1 MRFYRNIDAM
11 TKEKPLTKNIRPGGP
26 PCNLREYVES
36 GGYRGLRKALSDH
49 DHEEVID
56 MVVRANLLGR
66 GGAGFP
72 AGKKWSLVPMGKDV
86 PRPKYVVCNFDEMEP
101 GSFKDRFLAE
111 GDPHQLIEG
120 MILAGYAIEAEVGYI
135 FIRRDYVKAARILSK
150 AIKEA
155 YGKNYLGT
163 NIMGQGFNYELHL
176 HVSAGRY
183 ICGESSALLNALEG
197 GRAIPRSRPPHM
209 SSVGLWGKPTVV
221 NNVETICNVP
231 HIVANGPDWFRE
243 LSYTEEGGTKIY
255 GASGRVKN
263 PGAWELPMGSTHRE
277 KLEEHAGGMKE
288 GFKFR
293 GALPGGASS
302 EFVTSE
308 QLDTRMDF
316 ASMKKVQSHLGTGTV
331 IVLDNGNCPL
341 GMVLSLQRYFSR
353 ESCGW
358 CTPCR
363 EGLPWIV
370 QMLEALEEGSGTAED
385 IKILFAHTKL
395 LETGNTFCTLAPAA
409 MFSLESALRYFKDDF
424 EEHIRLKGCSYRRD
438 KAKV

>member
-1 MRFYRNIDAM
+1 
-11 TKEKPLTKNIRPGGP
+11 
-26 PCNLREYVES
+26 
-36 GGYRGLRKALSDH
+36 
-49 DHEEVID
+49 
-56 MVVRANLLGR
+56 
-66 GGAGFP
+66 
-72 AGKKWSLVPMGKDV
+72 
-86 PRPKYVVCNFDEMEP
+86 
-101 GSFKDRFLAE
+101 
-111 GDPHQLIEG
+111 
-120 MILAGYAIEAEVGYI
+120 
-135 FIRRDYVKAARILSK
+135 
-150 AIKEA
+150 
-155 YGKNYLGT
+155 
-163 NIMGQGFNYELHL
+163 
-176 HVSAGRY
+176 
-183 ICGESSALLNALEG
+183 
-197 GRAIPRSRPPHM
+197 
-209 SSVGLWGKPTVV
+209 VGLWGKPTVV

-255 GASGRVKN
+255 GASGRVKK
-263 PGAWELPMGSTHRE
+263 PGAWELPMGTTLRE
-277 KLEEHAGGMKE
+277 ILEEHAGGMKE

-409 MFSLESALRYFKDDF
+409 MFSLESALRHFRDDF
-424 EEHIRLKGCSYRRD
+424 EEHMRLKGCSYRID

>member
-1 MRFYRNIDAM
+1 
-11 TKEKPLTKNIRPGGP
+11 
-26 PCNLREYVES
+26 
-36 GGYRGLRKALSDH
+36 
-49 DHEEVID
+49 
-56 MVVRANLLGR
+56 
-66 GGAGFP
+66 
-72 AGKKWSLVPMGKDV
+72 MGEDV

-101 GSFKDRFLAE
+101 GSFKDRFLVE

-155 YGKNYLGT
+155 FGKNYLGT

-176 HVSAGRY
+176 HVSVGRY

-209 SSVGLWGKPTVV
+209 STVGLWGKPTVV

-255 GASGRVKN
+255 GASGRVKK
-263 PGAWELPMGSTHRE
+263 PGAWELPMGTTLRE
-277 KLEEHAGGMKE
+277 ILEEHAGGMKE
-288 GFKFR
+288 GFKLR

-302 EFVTSE
+302 EFVTLE
-308 QLDTRMDF
+308 QLDTKMDF

-385 IKILFAHTKL
+385 I
-395 LETGNTFCTLAPAA
+395 
-409 MFSLESALRYFKDDF
+409 
-424 EEHIRLKGCSYRRD
+424 
-438 KAKV
+438 